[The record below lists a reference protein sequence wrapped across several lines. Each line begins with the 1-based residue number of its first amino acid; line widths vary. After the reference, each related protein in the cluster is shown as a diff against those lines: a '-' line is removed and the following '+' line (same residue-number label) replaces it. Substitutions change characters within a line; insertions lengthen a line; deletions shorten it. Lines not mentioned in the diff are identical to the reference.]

1 VRPLLEMV
9 QLSLA
14 VPRGEDGFWS
24 VIKGLDDLGRPWTAN
39 DVIRRTNVSRRLVT
53 GYLRKL
59 RLGGFIDLVDTHPAG
74 RGGIPSVH
82 VYKLVKKPAVAPRL
96 RKDGSELPET
106 AKEQLW
112 RTMKMV
118 RIFGAADLVAACPDI
133 PLATARNYAC
143 SLAAA
148 GVLSQNGHVFR
159 LVNNL
164 GHQAPKVL
172 AAKLVYDPNSKKVVG
187 KSVAREVAQ

>member
-1 VRPLLEMV
+1 MRPLLEMV

-24 VIKGLDDLGRPWTAN
+24 VIKALDATGRPWTAN
-39 DVIRRTNVSRRLVT
+39 DVIRRTNVARRLVT

-59 RLGGFIDLVDTHPAG
+59 RLGGFIELVDTQPAG
-74 RGGIPSVH
+74 RGSIPAAH
-82 VYKLVKKPAVAPRL
+82 VYKVVKKPVAAPRL
-96 RKDGSELPET
+96 KKDGTALPET

-112 RTMKMV
+112 RAMKMI
-118 RIFGAADLVAACPDI
+118 RIFGAADLVEACPEI

-172 AAKLVYDPNSKKVVG
+172 AAKLVFDPNSKKVIG
-187 KSVAREVAQ
+187 KSVAREVQP